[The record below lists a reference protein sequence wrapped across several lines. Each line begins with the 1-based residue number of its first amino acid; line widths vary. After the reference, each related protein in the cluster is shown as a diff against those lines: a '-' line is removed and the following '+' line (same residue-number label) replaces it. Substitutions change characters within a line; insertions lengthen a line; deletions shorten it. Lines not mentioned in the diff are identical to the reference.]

1 VAENSSDLVVETY
14 KLTKIYQNR
23 QIALNDVT
31 LRIEPGCVLGLLGP
45 NGAGKTTLLRLVL
58 GLHRATAGWVKLFGR
73 TMSPNAAALRGK
85 IGYIPTNP
93 QFPRGMTPISYL
105 DYIARLFGIPASA
118 RKPRLASLIRAV
130 DLLNVSGDLIDSFSN
145 GMTARLAVAT
155 SLLNEPDLLIWDE
168 PTHGLDPEARRS
180 MLELIKTLAKEKTLI
195 VSSHNLA
202 DVDEVC
208 NHAAVLSRGH
218 LIYFGSLQDL
228 KGRMRRN
235 HYELDLEG
243 DQKAIAKAV
252 QTIKGM
258 NEFKLVNYRSRRIEL
273 LMQDEA
279 NNTAALAN
287 VFMAL
292 ADSKVTLVSIRSVG
306 QQTEQAF
313 LDLVEKEESRGFAR
327 AYQNEAEAA

>member
-1 VAENSSDLVVETY
+1 VAENSSDLVVESF

-31 LRIEPGCVLGLLGP
+31 LRLEPGCVLGLLGP
-45 NGAGKTTLLRLVL
+45 NGAGKTTLLRLIL
-58 GLHRATAGWVKLFGR
+58 GLHRPTAGWVKVFGKMM
-73 TMSPNAAALRGK
+73 TPNAAALRCR

-93 QFPRGMTPISYL
+93 QFPRGMTPITYL
-105 DYIARLFGIPASA
+105 DYIARLFGIPLGV

-130 DLLNVSGDLIDSFSN
+130 DLLGVSGDPIAGFSN

-155 SLLNEPDLLIWDE
+155 SLINEPDLLIWDE

-180 MLELIKTLAKEKTLI
+180 MLDLIKSLAREKTLI
-195 VSSHNLA
+195 VCSHNLS
-202 DVDEVC
+202 DIDEVC

-243 DQKAIAKAV
+243 DQKAIAKAT
-252 QTIKGM
+252 QMIKGL
-258 NEFKLVNYRSRRIEL
+258 NDFKGVVMRQRRLEL
-273 LMQDEA
+273 RMSDDA
-279 NNTAALAN
+279 NICSALAN
-287 VFMAL
+287 AFMTL
-292 ADSKVTLVSIRSVG
+292 ADNKVNLVSIRSVG

-327 AYQNEAEAA
+327 AYQQNEAA